1 MRTVLALFRLLQEEN
16 LNTKVAFSLA
26 GPEGERPTVLPGPLY
41 SHNSGSEEHQSS
53 QSNGEQMTGEAR
65 AADRLAVSP
74 PAQTTS
80 EDKCLLGAWMPTK
93 SRRDFC
99 FPRLIGENRALHGA
113 PFIYRTHWQA
123 RQCYLGITVRS
134 QGQGNLLIYF
144 LSNL

>member
-1 MRTVLALFRLLQEEN
+1 MRTVLALFGRLQEEN

-26 GPEGERPTVLPGPLY
+26 GPEGERPTVLPGPLC
-41 SHNSGSEEHQSS
+41 SHGSGSEEHQSLH
-53 QSNGEQMTGEAR
+53 SNGKQMTGEAR
-65 AADRLAVSP
+65 AADRLAGSP

-113 PFIYRTHWQA
+113 PSIYSTHWRA
-123 RQCYLGITVRS
+123 MQCCLGITVQSR
-134 QGQGNLLIYF
+134 GHGNLLIYF
-144 LSNL
+144 L